1 MLTDGVNITVL
12 AGHYGSGKTQIAAFL
27 AAELRKRHERV
38 TLCDL
43 DIVNPYFR
51 TVDHRALLESAGIRL
66 ISSAY
71 AGSNVETPGFPPEAA
86 SVFDDPGVV
95 SVIDVGG
102 DDRGALALG
111 RYAEKLTG
119 NAAILL
125 VINKYRPLS
134 AGARDTCEICRE
146 IENAGRFR
154 FTGIVNNSNL
164 GAETTAEN
172 VLSSLPY
179 AEAISQSLS
188 LPVVAVSVMKGLERE
203 LADKIE
209 HLWCMEIY
217 RKWVS
222 L

>member
-1 MLTDGVNITVL
+1 MFLDGVKTTVL
-12 AGHYGSGKTQIAAFL
+12 AGHYGSGKTQIATHL
-27 AAELRKRHERV
+27 ALELRKRHERV

-51 TVDHRALLESAGIRL
+51 TIDNRELLEGAGIRL

-71 AGSNVETPGFPPEAA
+71 AGTNVELAGFPPEAA
-86 SVFDDPGVV
+86 SVFDDAGVV

-111 RYAEKLTG
+111 RYAGRLKE

-134 AGARDTCEICRE
+134 ADARDACEICRE
-146 IENAGRFR
+146 IEIAGRFR

-164 GAETTAEN
+164 GAETTAET

-179 AEAISQSLS
+179 AEEISQTLC
-188 LPVVAVSVMKGLERE
+188 LPVIAVSVARKLKGE
-203 LADKIE
+203 LSESIE
-209 HLWCMEIY
+209 NLWCMELY
-217 RKWVS
+217 RKWVT